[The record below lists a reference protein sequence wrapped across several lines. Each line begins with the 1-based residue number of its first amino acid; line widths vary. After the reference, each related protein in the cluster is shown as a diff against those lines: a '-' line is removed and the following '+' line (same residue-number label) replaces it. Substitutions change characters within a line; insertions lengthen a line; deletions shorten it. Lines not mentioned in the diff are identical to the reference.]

1 MNIEPTQDVFL
12 IKSVMLEL
20 WDEIASDKEASYK
33 DKLDE
38 IIPYSFDKHI
48 FFKIEKDNNL
58 VGFNMYEYLEDGA
71 YTPHI
76 TILHKYRGRVAI
88 RATQQTNILIQEI
101 GKCYKLQTTIPTCH
115 TDAQK
120 FATFFKFKYIKTINN
135 MWLKNG
141 IYYDGILSEL
151 ELSTMNKGIL

>member
-76 TILHKYRGRVAI
+76 TILHKYRCRVAI

-115 TDAQK
+115 TDLRSLLL
-120 FATFFKFKYIKTINN
+120 FSNLNT
-135 MWLKNG
+135 LKR
-141 IYYDGILSEL
+141 
-151 ELSTMNKGIL
+151 STTCG